1 MLAALLLVAIV
12 VDTLATVYCVVRVKG
27 LLEYVQGLQKVVTAM
42 GDVVRNISKQEDTP
56 KVSGAFDVVKGDV
69 DGSLD
74 IAAAVDLASQATPE
88 QMQQAAEI
96 LKKLGLGD

>member
-27 LLEYVQGLQKVVTAM
+27 LLEYVQGMQKVVTVM
-42 GDVVRNISKQEDTP
+42 GDVVRNLSKQEDAP
-56 KVSGAFDVVKGDV
+56 KVSGAVDDVKGDV

>member
-27 LLEYVQGLQKVVTAM
+27 LLEYVQGMQKVVTAM
-42 GDVVRNISKQEDTP
+42 GDVVRNISKQEDAP
-56 KVSGAFDVVKGDV
+56 KVSGAVDDVKCDV

>member
-56 KVSGAFDVVKGDV
+56 KVSGAVDVVKGDA